1 MSNHQIYNKD
11 EKTEYHQY
19 TDSFWASP
27 DGDKLITI
35 GFRCDFIEKE
45 KWDGKANNQE

>member
-1 MSNHQIYNKD
+1 LPNEVVFKKD
-11 EKTEYHQY
+11 GKSEFME
-19 TDSFWASP
+19 SFWASP

-45 KWDGKANNQE
+45 KGDGKANNQE